1 VKPPDPWAA
10 RRVFPFSHIHESCP
24 RMFARRLAWLLCV
37 PLLAGCSGAPG
48 DGAGA
53 AKANRDKLLI
63 AVVPKATS
71 HEFWKSVHAGA
82 AKGAVEADVEI
93 IWKGPI
99 TESDREA
106 QINLVQD
113 FVAQGVDGI
122 CLAPLDS
129 QALIPVVQ
137 EAHAASIPTLIF
149 DSGLDNA
156 DEIVSFVATDNYH
169 GGQIAARHL
178 GKLLDGKGRVIV
190 LRYAVGSQS
199 SELREEGCLDTL
211 KKEFPAI
218 EILSSTEYAGDS
230 ADKALVKSQQLLLS
244 FGDRLD
250 GVFTPA
256 QHVSTGMLRALE
268 EQGLAGKVKFVGLD
282 AGPELVLALRTGK
295 MHGIVLQDPV
305 GMARLAVTTMA
316 AHLRG
321 EKVEPRVS
329 TGETLATPDNMDEPE
344 IKKLLEPELLD

>member
-1 VKPPDPWAA
+1 MIV
-10 RRVFPFSHIHESCP
+10 
-24 RMFARRLAWLLCV
+24 RRLAWLLCLS
-37 PLLAGCSGAPG
+37 LLVGCGGTSN
-48 DGAGA
+48 DGASA
-53 AKANRDKLLI
+53 AKPKRDKLLI

-82 AKGAVEADVEI
+82 VKGALEADVDI
-93 IWKGPI
+93 VWKGPI

-137 EAHAASIPTLIF
+137 EARAVAIPTLIF

-156 DEIVSFVATDNYH
+156 EEIISFVATDNYH

-199 SELREEGCLDTL
+199 SEQREEGCLETL
-211 KKEFPAI
+211 KKEFPEI
-218 EILSSTEYAGDS
+218 EILSSNEYAGDS

-244 FGDRLD
+244 FGDRVD

-282 AGPELVLALRTGK
+282 AGPELVQALRTGK

-305 GMARLAVTTMA
+305 GMAQLAVMTMA
-316 AHLRG
+316 AYLRG
-321 EKVEPRVS
+321 EKVEPRIS
-329 TGETLATPDNMDEPE
+329 TGETLATPENMNEPD